1 MNNFHSAYYILS
13 FMFCEIRQ
21 VLDLAMDFSQDVL
34 TNNDDE
40 DRLEFGPSS
49 LFSVTPAS
57 KAATESSGL
66 GALYRKPFDRQNL
79 SPTSSV
85 APPSLGLQRA
95 SSLSESMDHM
105 EAGQDAAKEQLHE
118 RQQRR
123 PASLDA
129 VASANLAA
137 SAMPGVSFARTG
149 ASFVLNDPRDPFT
162 KLSVSFA
169 FAQSA
174 RLSVLENQLEEL
186 VETIRPIPEAMAQ
199 VKAFFRYHLCAW
211 MVSFFSVLALRPKY
225 A

>member
-1 MNNFHSAYYILS
+1 M
-13 FMFCEIRQ
+13 Q

-66 GALYRKPFDRQNL
+66 GALYRKPFDRKNL

-95 SSLSESMDHM
+95 SSLGESMGHL
-105 EAGQDAAKEQLHE
+105 EAGQGASNKDPLHQD

-199 VKAFFRYHLCAW
+199 VLQNDATFHL
-211 MVSFFSVLALRPKY
+211 SFFSLCFCFMCTPTAI
-225 A
+225 

>member
-1 MNNFHSAYYILS
+1 M
-13 FMFCEIRQ
+13 E
-21 VLDLAMDFSQDVL
+21 FSQDVL

-49 LFSVTPAS
+49 LFTVTPAS
-57 KAATESSGL
+57 KAATESDGL
-66 GALYRKPFDRQNL
+66 GALYRKPFDRLNL

-95 SSLSESMDHM
+95 SSLGESMFNVPD
-105 EAGQDAAKEQLHE
+105 QKEEHAQ
-118 RQQRR
+118 RAQQRR

-199 VKAFFRYHLCAW
+199 VRQKFTGTI
-211 MVSFFSVLALRPKY
+211 SRP
-225 A
+225 